1 LQQTINLIV
10 ILPCLDSI
18 WETKWTNSVS
28 SSCWN
33 CFLGDT
39 KGMVEVDDVDVDAMR
54 DLVTLGDMRGA
65 VDEVHVDVAAAVV
78 ARVTL
83 TLAVADAS

>member
-1 LQQTINLIV
+1 
-10 ILPCLDSI
+10 
-18 WETKWTNSVS
+18 
-28 SSCWN
+28 
-33 CFLGDT
+33 
-39 KGMVEVDDVDVDAMR
+39 MVEVDDVDVDAMR